1 MLDMKEIRER
11 LELREAVQQAADL
24 KGIPFS
30 VAELVAADEE
40 RRALLLETE
49 ELRSRRNRYSEDISR
64 MMREGRRDEAE
75 EVKQQVKKVNARLA
89 GTEKPLREA
98 EAKWTELMLLAPNIV
113 SPDTP
118 EGRSDEDN
126 VEVKRVGEPP
136 VFAFEPKDHVDLGE
150 IHRLMDLPRGVKTA
164 GTRNYYLTGSGV
176 LLHRAVQQL
185 ALDLLASK
193 GFTLYDVPLMVRTE
207 ALNNTAFFPL
217 GQDQTFQMA
226 EENKWLVGTSEVP
239 LVSYYNGE
247 IVEAAEPIR
256 MAAASLCFRSEI
268 GSAGRDVRGLY
279 RVHQFAKVE
288 QVVLCEADLEV
299 SERLHREI
307 TANAEELLQLL
318 ELPYRVMAVC
328 TGDMSQK
335 TYKQFDIETWMPS
348 RSAYGET
355 HSSSNL
361 LDFQARRSNIR
372 YRDREGKLQ
381 YCHTL
386 NNTAVASPRILIP
399 LLENHQQEDGSVLIP
414 KALQPYMNGLERLQI
429 QD

>member
-11 LELREAVQQAADL
+11 LELRDAVQQAADL

-30 VAELVAADEE
+30 VAELIAADEE

-49 ELRSRRNRYSEDISR
+49 ELRSRRNSYSEDISR

-75 EVKQQVKKVNARLA
+75 EVKQQVKKVNTRLSD
-89 GTEKPLREA
+89 TEKPLREA
-98 EAKWTELMLLAPNIV
+98 EAKWAELMLLAPNIV

-136 VFAFEPKDHVDLGE
+136 VFTFEPKDHVDLGE

-239 LVSYYNGE
+239 LVSYYSGE
-247 IVEAAEPIR
+247 IVDAAEPIR
-256 MAAASLCFRSEI
+256 MTAASLCFRSEI

-335 TYKQFDIETWMPS
+335 TYKQYDIETWMPS
-348 RSAYGET
+348 RGAYGET

-372 YRDREGKLQ
+372 YRDRDGKLQ

-429 QD
+429 QG